1 MFDKLTENL
10 GKIFDKLT
18 GTGYL
23 RESDIDAALRE
34 IRIALLEPDVAL
46 PVVKDLAKI
55 IKEEAVGEKVLTSV
69 SPGQMVVKIVQDA
82 IEKILTIDNQELNLA
97 VAPPAVILMSGL
109 QGGGKTTSAGKLA
122 LKLKKDGKKVLL
134 ASVDIYRPAAQKQ
147 LEILAKQNDI
157 DSLEIISG
165 QKPIEITKRALS
177 AGKYY
182 DVVIIDTPPY
192 LSSELP
198 AVFSVSD
205 LVIIPTKAGL
215 VDLLAIRATIALL
228 KKAKEERSKLVF
240 SILFNMVKNNS
251 TITAEIKELI
261 DAYQTPVFNTRV
273 SDKISFVRSI
283 GINKGIY
290 ATDDHKSK
298 EEIDEL
304 TNEIIN
310 LLK

>member
-1 MFDKLTENL
+1 M
-10 GKIFDKLT
+10 
-18 GTGYL
+18 
-23 RESDIDAALRE
+23 
-34 IRIALLEPDVAL
+34 P
-46 PVVKDLAKI
+46 KI
-55 IKEEAVGEKVLTSV
+55 ITLAHQKGGVGKTTLT
-69 SPGQMVVKIVQDA
+69 
-82 IEKILTIDNQELNLA
+82 LNLA
-97 VAPPAVILMSGL
+97 YSMQEQLNIAVIDLDI
-109 QGGGKTTSAGKLA
+109 QGSISQ
-122 LKLKKDGKKVLL
+122 LKPLIENV
-134 ASVDIYRPAAQKQ
+134 S
-147 LEILAKQNDI
+147 I
-157 DSLEIISG
+157 DIISG
-165 QKPIEITKRALS
+165 IDLNTIQSLP
-177 AGKYY
+177 Y

-198 AVFSVSD
+198 AVFNVSD

-228 KKAKEERSKLVF
+228 KKAKEERSNLVF

-261 DAYQTPVFNTRV
+261 DAYQTPVLSTRV

>member
-1 MFDKLTENL
+1 M
-10 GKIFDKLT
+10 
-18 GTGYL
+18 
-23 RESDIDAALRE
+23 
-34 IRIALLEPDVAL
+34 P
-46 PVVKDLAKI
+46 KI
-55 IKEEAVGEKVLTSV
+55 ITLAHQKGGVGKTTLT
-69 SPGQMVVKIVQDA
+69 
-82 IEKILTIDNQELNLA
+82 LNLA
-97 VAPPAVILMSGL
+97 YSIQEQLNVAVIDLDI
-109 QGGGKTTSAGKLA
+109 QGSISQ
-122 LKLKKDGKKVLL
+122 LKPLIENV
-134 ASVDIYRPAAQKQ
+134 
-147 LEILAKQNDI
+147 
-157 DSLEIISG
+157 SLDIISG
-165 QKPIEITKRALS
+165 IDVNDIQSLP
-177 AGKYY
+177 Y

-228 KKAKEERSKLVF
+228 KKAKEERSNLVF

-261 DAYQTPVFNTRV
+261 DTYQTPVFNTRV

-283 GINKGIY
+283 GINRGIY

>member
-1 MFDKLTENL
+1 M
-10 GKIFDKLT
+10 
-18 GTGYL
+18 
-23 RESDIDAALRE
+23 
-34 IRIALLEPDVAL
+34 P
-46 PVVKDLAKI
+46 KI
-55 IKEEAVGEKVLTSV
+55 ITLAHQKGGVGKTTLT
-69 SPGQMVVKIVQDA
+69 
-82 IEKILTIDNQELNLA
+82 LNLA
-97 VAPPAVILMSGL
+97 YSMQEQLNVAVIDLDI
-109 QGGGKTTSAGKLA
+109 QGSISQ
-122 LKLKKDGKKVLL
+122 LKPLIENV
-134 ASVDIYRPAAQKQ
+134 S
-147 LEILAKQNDI
+147 I
-157 DSLEIISG
+157 DIISG
-165 QKPIEITKRALS
+165 IDLNTIQSLP
-177 AGKYY
+177 Y

>member
-1 MFDKLTENL
+1 M
-10 GKIFDKLT
+10 
-18 GTGYL
+18 
-23 RESDIDAALRE
+23 
-34 IRIALLEPDVAL
+34 P
-46 PVVKDLAKI
+46 KI
-55 IKEEAVGEKVLTSV
+55 ITLAHQKGGVGKTTLT
-69 SPGQMVVKIVQDA
+69 
-82 IEKILTIDNQELNLA
+82 LNLA
-97 VAPPAVILMSGL
+97 YSMQEQLNVSVIDLDI
-109 QGGGKTTSAGKLA
+109 QGSISQ
-122 LKLKKDGKKVLL
+122 LKPLIENV
-134 ASVDIYRPAAQKQ
+134 
-147 LEILAKQNDI
+147 
-157 DSLEIISG
+157 SLDIISG
-165 QKPIEITKRALS
+165 IDLNDIQSLP
-177 AGKYY
+177 Y

-228 KKAKEERSKLVF
+228 KKAKEERSNLVF

>member
-1 MFDKLTENL
+1 M
-10 GKIFDKLT
+10 
-18 GTGYL
+18 
-23 RESDIDAALRE
+23 
-34 IRIALLEPDVAL
+34 P
-46 PVVKDLAKI
+46 KI
-55 IKEEAVGEKVLTSV
+55 ITLAHQKGGVGKTTLT
-69 SPGQMVVKIVQDA
+69 
-82 IEKILTIDNQELNLA
+82 LNLA
-97 VAPPAVILMSGL
+97 YSIQEQLNVAVIDLDI
-109 QGGGKTTSAGKLA
+109 QGSISQ
-122 LKLKKDGKKVLL
+122 LKPLIENV
-134 ASVDIYRPAAQKQ
+134 
-147 LEILAKQNDI
+147 
-157 DSLEIISG
+157 SLDIISG
-165 QKPIEITKRALS
+165 IDVNDIQSLP
-177 AGKYY
+177 Y

-228 KKAKEERSKLVF
+228 KKAKEERSNLVF

-261 DAYQTPVFNTRV
+261 DTYQTPVFNTRV

-283 GINKGIY
+283 GINRGIY

-304 TNEIIN
+304 TNEIIKMHR
-310 LLK
+310 L